1 MSELKQVRLTK
12 SGKPDRRAETSRKNL
27 DKGKKKVQ
35 EILDKAKGKGQV
47 PYNPTLEE
55 RLKDGLGTA
64 WSEPQ
69 GSFVEYETDE
79 EEEFEIRAISKGD
92 PLTNPTLEEPILQ
105 AQKPTIQEVKIEP
118 QSATFQEV
126 KETIQDGVEGGMPLS
141 ELKRILEEAELTKK
155 EVLELKRVIKEQ
167 QHREQQRLNNEVQKE
182 LDRARQQAYGRL
194 NSLSQQMSMKF

>member
-47 PYNPTLEE
+47 PYNPTLEG
-55 RLKDGLGTA
+55 RLK
-64 WSEPQ
+64 EPQ

-79 EEEFEIRAISKGD
+79 EEEFEIRAISKGEENK
-92 PLTNPTLEEPILQ
+92 PVIKKVEEPKSEEMILQ
-105 AQKPTIQEVKIEP
+105 NSFVEMPKVEEPMIEIP
-118 QSATFQEV
+118 KVDEKSTE
-126 KETIQDGVEGGMPLS
+126 